1 MSLKASE
8 LLSRI
13 LYRVGGCDQRWTP
26 VCCVYYKG
34 LERGGTGSLVERRE
48 GGGLSTLYCQT
59 LRGRFSAVFPRN
71 SCIFLMQCV

>member
-34 LERGGTGSLVERRE
+34 LERGGSLVERRE
-48 GGGLSTLYCQT
+48 
-59 LRGRFSAVFPRN
+59 AVFLPF
-71 SCIFLMQCV
+71 FLVTRVYF